1 MSDEMVGY
9 LGAKRGSLHALV
21 HPEGAAGTEAI
32 LDFYRLMLETVV
44 AGLPPRETIEHLCRL
59 QEKMFPG
66 TRASVM
72 VLGQDGRLA
81 VHAGPSLSPALVAAL
96 SGLRPGA
103 RAGSC
108 GNAVHSGRAALVAD
122 TLADPRWA
130 DLRGLARDHGVRACW
145 SVPVRGAE
153 GKEIGS
159 FALSSAIPRAPDA
172 SHRRLLEAGA
182 AIAGIVLQRD
192 REHRTLHDREAEIER
207 LSLAVNQASNG
218 IIVMDCAG
226 RVEWVNGG
234 FSRQSGYTLAEMKGR
249 KPGDLLRGPE
259 TDAATVAEMERAW
272 RRGEAFDVD
281 LRNYD
286 RAGRACWFN
295 ITSTPLRRADGEIDG
310 FVVFRDDI
318 TARRDAENAARL
330 SAMFYAALAETTQ
343 FLHAA
348 LDQPA
353 RAVFGALADRLC
365 HLLGGHALYI
375 GRLPAG
381 AQWVEMLASA
391 GPAVA
396 YFEGLQLIS
405 TDPARPEGW
414 GPVGVAIRSGAP
426 QVLRIGD
433 APVED
438 HEFAPYVSRARSFG
452 IMAALAATSSTQAGE
467 AVVFTVYYRSL
478 DMLGPEAG
486 ALFQRITEGFAAFF
500 DRKAHAE
507 RGERTERLRVARR
520 KIQQALLAVTDE
532 AAIYRAIA
540 EILAAETGAAGVD
553 VLVPEGAILRQV
565 AVAGPLAPVIR
576 GLPTSPLDAEGTA
589 DELPFPT
596 QVWLARRAR
605 LFRDP
610 AHHKAAAADLWREP
624 PLCEMGLVAGWPIA
638 PPEAALPLGVVMLL
652 AEQPEAFDP
661 DQQAMIAN
669 ILENAGLA
677 IQQVRYRLMIEQ
689 MARRDAL
696 TGLLNRTALL
706 ECLGQVLARSRRTG
720 RQVAIGVLDLDDFK
734 PVNDGWG
741 HAAGDAVLVTLGQR
755 LLASLREAD
764 FAARIGG
771 DEFAIVL
778 TDLAGR
784 RGLPAIL
791 DRILA
796 AITAP
801 YTLPS
806 DEVVQVGASLG
817 IALYRADDA
826 DPETLLRHADAAL
839 YESKAQKATRRRCW
853 RIWSRENPA
862 THAPAPNPVPS
873 LALPPHGPAA
883 AGLLARAGPA
893 LRRVADDFV
902 AQFYDELAR
911 RPDMAAL
918 LQHLSPAD
926 FDHLRIRQ
934 REHLHD
940 LLAPGLTEAEHR
952 AKARRVGRIH
962 ALIGVNHGHF
972 LEAMRVYERLLRQK
986 IAASRL
992 TRAEQSRLADLVIER
1007 CAVDTEEQLE
1017 GAKAVHIARQQLLT
1031 DLNAALTRTTTW
1043 SDFLRFA
1050 VDRLVILDGVAA
1062 VAQARPA
1069 EPGGFIYEYTAGVFD
1084 AYLEAMKT
1092 HDTLPVVSDLGTP
1105 IGLGPFGRAWNS
1117 EIIETAASYV
1127 NDPRLAPWR
1136 QAAQALGFRASAA
1149 VPVKDGQGHPV
1160 ALLGLYG
1167 RYPGMFEPPDARTF
1181 LVSLGALLSQAR
1193 QRLPQVRDAVP
1204 LSAEARRTIRASL
1217 YQHRLELHYQPVV
1230 ALGTGRPIRLE
1241 ALARLRLPDGKL
1253 ILPGGFLDSLG
1264 HAEMVR
1270 LFLDGL
1276 HQALAQLASWEG
1288 EGLVVGV
1295 SVNLPPTVLAE
1306 PECAR
1311 WVVTALTENRVAAS
1325 RLGLEILESEDPR
1338 DMATH
1343 DAALHELAGYGIALA
1358 LDDLGSGYSSLL
1370 RLSQLPLDTAKID
1383 QGMVREA
1390 VRAPRRGVGVIGAL
1404 VRLAQSLGLKS
1415 VIEGLET
1422 PEMVEMAVILGADA
1436 GQGYALARPM
1446 PTGEVLGWTRGF
1458 ALSVNP
1464 AAPRGDLG
1472 RAARDWRFGVDS
1484 PPKVAL
1490 GIGKRG
1496 KSVGASRCH
1505 AGRKRPLT

>member
-1 MSDEMVGY
+1 MRGEARQAPAGEAGTAPRDAARLSDEVAGH
-9 LGAKRGSLHALV
+9 LEAERDPRRARAGGESLADM
-21 HPEGAAGTEAI
+21 AAI
-32 LDFYRLMLETVV
+32 LDFYGAMLGAVV
-44 AGLPPRETIEHLCRL
+44 AGSPPRETIERLCRL
-59 QEKMFPG
+59 QEGLVPG

-81 VHAGPSLSPALVAAL
+81 VHAGSSLSPALVAAL

-108 GNAVHSGRAALVAD
+108 GHAVHSGRAAFVAD

-130 DLRGLARDHGVRACW
+130 DLRRLARDHGVRACW

-153 GKEIGS
+153 GKVIGT
-159 FALSSAIPRAPDA
+159 FALSSATPRAPGA
-172 SHRRLLEAGA
+172 FHRRLLEAGA
-182 AIAGIVLQRD
+182 AIAGIMLQRD
-192 REHRTLHDREAEIER
+192 RERRVLRDREAEIKR

-218 IIVMDCAG
+218 IIVMDRAG

-234 FSRQSGYTLAEMKGR
+234 FTRQSGYTLAEMKGR

-272 RRGEAFDVD
+272 RCGAAFDVD

-286 RAGRACWFN
+286 RAGRACWVN

-310 FVVFRDDI
+310 FIVFRDDI
-318 TARRDAENAARL
+318 TARREAENAARL

-343 FLHAA
+343 FLHTA

-353 RAVFGALADRLC
+353 RAVFSALADRLC
-365 HLLGGHALYI
+365 RLLGGHAVYI

-391 GPAVA
+391 GPAAA
-396 YFEGLQLIS
+396 YFEGLQLS
-405 TDPARPEGW
+405 ANPAHPEGR
-414 GPVGVAIRSGAP
+414 GPVGGAIRSGAP
-426 QVLRIGD
+426 QVLRIDD
-433 APVED
+433 APLED
-438 HEFAPYVSRARSFG
+438 HEFAPYVARARSFG

-467 AVVFTVYYRSL
+467 TVVLIVYYRSL
-478 DMLGPEAG
+478 DMLATEAG
-486 ALFQRITEGFAAFF
+486 ALFQRITEGLAAFL

-507 RGERTERLRVARR
+507 RGERTERLRTARR
-520 KIQQALLAVTDE
+520 KIQRVLLAATDE
-532 AAIYRAIA
+532 ATIYRAIA
-540 EILAAETGAAGVD
+540 EILVAETGAAGVD
-553 VLVPEGAILRQV
+553 VLVPEGAVLQSK
-565 AVAGPLAPVIR
+565 AVAGPLAPALR
-576 GLPTSPLDAEGTA
+576 RLPTTPLDAEGPA
-589 DELPFPT
+589 DDLPFPT
-596 QVWLARRAR
+596 QIWLARSVR

-610 AHHKAAAADLWREP
+610 AARPKASSLWREP
-624 PLCEMGLVAGWPIA
+624 PLSGMGLVAGWPILL
-638 PPEAALPLGVVMLL
+638 PEEAMPLGVVTLVT
-652 AEQPEAFDP
+652 EQSEAFDAE
-661 DQQAMIAN
+661 QQSLVAN
-669 ILENAGLA
+669 IFENAA
-677 IQQVRYRLMIEQ
+677 IALRQARYRRVIERA
-689 MARRDAL
+689 ARYDAL

-706 ECLGQVLARSRRTG
+706 ERLDQILARSRRTG
-720 RQVAIGVLDLDDFK
+720 RMVAIGVLDLDDFK

-755 LLASLREAD
+755 LLTSLRETD

-784 RGLPAIL
+784 GDLPAIL
-791 DRILA
+791 DRLHA

-801 YTLPS
+801 YTLPG
-806 DEVVQVGASLG
+806 DEVVRVDASFG
-817 IALYRADDA
+817 ITLYREDDA

-839 YESKAQKATRRRCW
+839 YESKARKGTRRRCW
-853 RIWSRENPA
+853 RVWSRENPA
-862 THAPAPNPVPS
+862 TGAPAPNPVPS
-873 LALPPHGPAA
+873 RALPPHGPAA
-883 AGLLARAGPA
+883 ASLLARARPSLHHAAG
-893 LRRVADDFV
+893 DFV

-940 LLAPGLTEAEHR
+940 LLAPDLTEAEHR
-952 AKARRVGRIH
+952 ANARRVGRIH
-962 ALIGVNHGHF
+962 AVIGLSHRNY
-972 LEAMRVYERLLRQK
+972 LEAMRIYERLLRQRV
-986 IAASRL
+986 AASRL
-992 TRAEQSRLADLVIER
+992 SRAERSRLTDLVFER
-1007 CAVDTEEQLE
+1007 CAIDTEEQLE
-1017 GAKAVHIARQQLLT
+1017 GAQDVHLARQQLLT
-1031 DLNAALTRTTTW
+1031 DFNAALTRTTTW
-1043 SDFLRFA
+1043 LDFSRFA
-1050 VDRLVILDGVAA
+1050 VDKLVTLDGVAA
-1062 VAQARPA
+1062 VAKARPD
-1069 EPGGFIYEYTAGVFD
+1069 EQGGFVYEHTAGVFD
-1084 AYLEAMKT
+1084 VYLEAMKA
-1092 HDTLPVVSDLGTP
+1092 HDVLPVVSDLGTP
-1105 IGLGPFGRAWNS
+1105 TGLGTLGRAWRS
-1117 EIIETAASYV
+1117 ETIVTVASYV
-1127 NDPRLAPWR
+1127 NDPSMVPWR
-1136 QAAQALGFRASAA
+1136 QAAQELGFRASAA
-1149 VPVKDGQGHPV
+1149 VPIKDGAGHPV
-1160 ALLGLYG
+1160 AVLGLHG
-1167 RYPGMFEPPDARTF
+1167 RYPGMFEPPDARMF

-1193 QRLPQVRDAVP
+1193 QRLPHARGAAP
-1204 LSAEARRTIRASL
+1204 LLAEARRTIRASL

-1230 ALGTGRPIRLE
+1230 ALGTGHLIRLE

-1253 ILPGGFLDSLG
+1253 ILPGGFLDGFG
-1264 HAEMVR
+1264 HVELVR

-1311 WVVTALTENRVAAS
+1311 WVAAALTENRVAAS
-1325 RLGLEILESEDPR
+1325 RLELEILESEDPR

-1343 DAALHELAGYGIALA
+1343 DAALHELAGHGVGLA

-1383 QGMVREA
+1383 QGLVREA
-1390 VRAPRRGVGVIGAL
+1390 VRVPRRGVGVIGAL

-1422 PEMVEMAVILGADA
+1422 PEMVEMAAILGADA

-1446 PTGEVLGWTRGF
+1446 PPREVLGWARGF

-1464 AAPRGDLG
+1464 VTPRGDLG
-1472 RAARDWRFGVDS
+1472 RAAQEWRFGTI
-1484 PPKVAL
+1484 P
-1490 GIGKRG
+1490 
-1496 KSVGASRCH
+1496 
-1505 AGRKRPLT
+1505 

>member
-1 MSDEMVGY
+1 MVDEVAGY
-9 LGAKRGSLHALV
+9 SEAERGDLCALV
-21 HPEGAAGTEAI
+21 PAGDAAGTAAI
-32 LDFYRLMLETVV
+32 LDLYRVVLEAVV
-44 AGLPPRETIEHLCRL
+44 AGSPPRETLERLCRL
-59 QEKMFPG
+59 EEELVPG
-66 TRASVM
+66 TLASMM
-72 VLGQDGRLA
+72 VLGKDGRLA
-81 VHAGPSLSPALVAAL
+81 VHAGPSLAPALVEAL

-108 GNAVHSGRAALVAD
+108 GNAVHSGRAAFVAD

-130 DLRGLARDHGVRACW
+130 DLRGLARHHGVRACW

-153 GKEIGS
+153 GKVIGS
-159 FALSSAIPRAPDA
+159 FALSSAPPRAPGA
-172 SHRRLLEAGA
+172 LHRRLLEAGA
-182 AIAGIVLQRD
+182 AIAGIALQRD
-192 REHRTLHDREAEIER
+192 HERRTLRDREAEIEW

-218 IIVMDCAG
+218 IIVMDRAG

-234 FSRQSGYTLAEMKGR
+234 FTRQSGYTLAEMKGR

-272 RRGEAFDVD
+272 RCGETFDVD

-286 RAGRACWFN
+286 RAGRAYWVN

-310 FVVFRDDI
+310 FIVFRDDI
-318 TARRDAENAARL
+318 TARREAENAARL

-353 RAVFGALADRLC
+353 RAVFSALADRLC
-365 HLLGGHALYI
+365 RLLGGHAIYI

-396 YFEGLQLIS
+396 YFEGLQLS
-405 TDPARPEGW
+405 TDPARPEGR
-414 GPVGVAIRSGAP
+414 GPAGRAIRSGAP
-426 QVLRIGD
+426 QALRMDD
-433 APVED
+433 APPED
-438 HEFAPYVSRARSFG
+438 HEFAPYVARARSFG

-467 AVVFTVYYRSL
+467 TVVLIVYYRFL
-478 DMLGPEAG
+478 DMLAAEAG
-486 ALFQRITEGFAAFF
+486 ALFQRITESLAAFL

-507 RGERTERLRVARR
+507 RGEQTERLRVARR
-520 KIQQALLAVTDE
+520 KIQQALLAATDE

-540 EILAAETGAAGVD
+540 EILAAETGTAGVD
-553 VLVPEGAILRQV
+553 VLVPEGATLRH
-565 AVAGPLAPVIR
+565 AAIAGPLAPVIR
-576 GLPTSPLDAEGTA
+576 CLPNAPLDAEGPA

-596 QVWLARRAR
+596 RVWLARSAR
-605 LFRDP
+605 VFRDP
-610 AHHKAAAADLWREP
+610 AHDKAAVALWREP
-624 PLCEMGLVAGWPIA
+624 PLRGMGLVAGWPIA
-638 PPEAALPLGVVMLL
+638 PPGAALPLGVVMLL

-661 DQQAMIAN
+661 AQQALVAN
-669 ILENAGLA
+669 ILENAGIA
-677 IQQVRYRLMIEQ
+677 IEQVRYRRMIEP

-706 ECLGQVLARSRRTG
+706 ECLDQVLARSRRTG

-764 FAARIGG
+764 FVARIGG
-771 DEFAIVL
+771 DEFAVVL

-784 RGLPAIL
+784 RDLPAIL
-791 DRILA
+791 DRLLA

-806 DEVVQVGASLG
+806 DEVVRVGASLG
-817 IALYRADDA
+817 ITLYPAADA

-839 YESKAQKATRRRCW
+839 YESKARKATRRRCW
-853 RIWSRENPA
+853 QIWSRENPG
-862 THAPAPNPVPS
+862 THAPTPKPMPTR
-873 LALPPHGPAA
+873 ALPPHGPAA
-883 AGLLARAGPA
+883 AGLLARAGPS
-893 LRRVADDFV
+893 LRRAAGDFV
-902 AQFYDELAR
+902 AQFYDALGR

-918 LQHLSPAD
+918 LQHLSPAE

-934 REHLHD
+934 REHLLD
-940 LLAPGLTEAEHR
+940 LLAPGLTEVEHR

-962 ALIGVNHGHF
+962 ALFGLSHGHF
-972 LEAMRVYERLLRQK
+972 LEAMRVYEQLLRQRV
-986 IAASRL
+986 AAARLSRVE
-992 TRAEQSRLADLVIER
+992 RSRLADLVIER

-1031 DLNAALTRTTTW
+1031 DFNAALTRTTTW

-1062 VAQARPA
+1062 VAQARPV

-1084 AYLEAMKT
+1084 AYLEATKA
-1092 HDTLPVVSDLGTP
+1092 HDALPVVSDLGTP
-1105 IGLGPFGRAWNS
+1105 TGLSPFGRAWRS
-1117 EIIETAASYV
+1117 ETIETAASYV
-1127 NDPRLAPWR
+1127 NDPRQAPWR
-1136 QAAQALGFRASAA
+1136 RAAQELGIRSSAA
-1149 VPVKDGQGHPV
+1149 VPIKDGQGHPI

-1167 RYPGMFEPPDARTF
+1167 RYPGMFEPPDARAF
-1181 LVSLGALLSQAR
+1181 LASLGALLSQAR
-1193 QRLPQVRDAVP
+1193 QRLPQVRDAAP
-1204 LSAEARRTIRASL
+1204 LSADARRTIRSSL

-1230 ALGTGRPIRLE
+1230 ALGTGRLIRLE

-1253 ILPGGFLDSLG
+1253 ILPGGFLDGFG

-1276 HQALAQLASWEG
+1276 QQALAQLASWES

-1295 SVNLPPTVLAE
+1295 SVNLPPAVLAE

-1311 WVVTALTENRVAAS
+1311 WVAAALTENRVAAS

-1343 DAALHELAGYGIALA
+1343 DAALHELAGLGIALA

-1383 QGMVREA
+1383 QGLVREA

-1404 VRLAQSLGLKS
+1404 VRLAQNLGLKS

-1446 PTGEVLGWTRGF
+1446 PAGEVLGWTRGF
-1458 ALSVNP
+1458 TLSVNP
-1464 AAPRGDLG
+1464 AAPGGDLG
-1472 RAARDWRFGVDS
+1472 RAARDWRFGADTPGEV
-1484 PPKVAL
+1484 
-1490 GIGKRG
+1490 R
-1496 KSVGASRCH
+1496 
-1505 AGRKRPLT
+1505 